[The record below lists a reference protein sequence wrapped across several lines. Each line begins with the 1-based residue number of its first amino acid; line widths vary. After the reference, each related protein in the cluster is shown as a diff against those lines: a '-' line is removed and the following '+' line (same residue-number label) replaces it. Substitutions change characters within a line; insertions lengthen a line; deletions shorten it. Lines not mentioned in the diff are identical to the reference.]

1 MQELVI
7 GLTAESVDS
16 RTRHGSLNT
25 DNLVTVDRIVTS
37 CALLRLLFVTL
48 RIDRRVHAAERLHV
62 KHRNCK

>member
-37 CALLRLLFVTL
+37 CALLCLLFVPL
-48 RIDRRVHAAERLHV
+48 RIYGRVHAAERLHV